1 MSLFPIPTSPISL
14 PLASLTPPG
23 NYVGSI
29 AQVPKQIFTTLSEAG
44 RSALFQNPVADAI
57 GGLSS
62 NADRLLNAYSNS
74 PCFGE
79 SGPSI
84 EVLDGIGGLS
94 SSIESFTLHT
104 NTLSGLVAQTGNNP
118 TASLERVLSVGQAVN
133 NLNYAITGAAGC
145 ANFLNGMTGLFSGE
159 LLNGYTSQLAGLI
172 NRVNQCLASASEIL
186 SIINQMKDNILA
198 IIDADNNF
206 FANALETLRRNAL
219 ANIVSSIYNNPCG
232 KYLMENKIA
241 GPQLMKIL
249 SGR

>member
-1 MSLFPIPTSPISL
+1 LSSLS
-14 PLASLTPPG
+14 PPG

-29 AQVPKQIFTTLSEAG
+29 AEIPKQIFTTLSESG
-44 RSALFQNPVADAI
+44 RSALFQNPIADAI
-57 GGLSS
+57 GGLS
-62 NADRLLNAYSNS
+62 NNTDRLLNAYKNS

-79 SGPSI
+79 SGGPSA
-84 EVLDGIGGLS
+84 EVISGIGDLS

-104 NTLSGLVAQTGNNP
+104 NTLSGLVAQTANNP

-133 NLNYAITGAAGC
+133 NLNYAITGAESC

-159 LLNGYTSQLAGLI
+159 LLNGYTSQLASLI

-186 SIINQMKDNILA
+186 SIVNQMKDNITA